1 MGRTI
6 MRGKGERSDRLF
18 DADAQLRSRALC
30 APANA
35 NARAYMGRLWTLA
48 LLVSLSAGIARAAD
62 APLFEGSWAVP
73 LCALGDPE
81 KCGGFELYLVQRG
94 TRLCGDHFEATP
106 GLGRLNEGAPRSVVG
121 TVAGNVAVVAI
132 TSGRD
137 GSILLARVTRSAR
150 GLRWRVVERVKEGEQ
165 AESPLI
171 PFSASL
177 VPTPNEQLERVTREC
192 AEVLNYVP

>member
-1 MGRTI
+1 MNR
-6 MRGKGERSDRLF
+6 RW
-18 DADAQLRSRALC
+18 AL
-30 APANA
+30 
-35 NARAYMGRLWTLA
+35 T
-48 LLVSLSAGIARAAD
+48 LLVLVFTGSPRAAD
-62 APLFEGSWAVP
+62 TPSFQGSWAVP

-94 TRLCGDHFEATP
+94 TRLCGDHFAATP

-121 TVAGNVAVVAI
+121 TVTGNTAVVAI

-137 GSILLARVTRSAR
+137 GSILLARITRTSS
-150 GLRWRVVERVKEGEQ
+150 GLRWKVAERVKEGEQ

-177 VPTPNEQLERVTREC
+177 VPRSGEQLERVSREC
-192 AEVLNYVP
+192 AEVLNYAL